1 MLLATGVFA
10 CALGLIA
17 SERVDRTKVALAGAA
32 LVVVLGS
39 IDQHGALEAIEFETL
54 GLLAGMMIAVR
65 LTETTGVFTFVAIRA
80 AQLAHGRPLALVALL
95 TTATAL
101 LSAFLDNLTTI
112 LLIVPVTF
120 RIADELEIDAL
131 PLVIMEVVAANIG
144 GTATLIG
151 DPPNIMIAGHTGLS
165 FMEFLTNLAPIA
177 WTTLAVVVGVL
188 FVVFRSRLR
197 IPAGA
202 REHVGR
208 MDARAAITDA
218 EELRRIGPILLLTI
232 ATFFVHRP
240 LGLEPATVALIG
252 ASAMLAASRQ
262 RVDRTLAGIDWSTLF
277 FFIGLF
283 VIVGALEAT
292 GAIGELANAL
302 IDVTAGDRTAELLAI
317 SSAAT

>member
-10 CALGLIA
+10 GALGLIA

-80 AQLAHGRPLALVALL
+80 AQLAQGRPLALVALL

-151 DPPNIMIAGHTGLS
+151 HLPNIMIAGHTGLS

-188 FVVFRSRLR
+188 FVVFRGRLR
-197 IPAGA
+197 IPADA

-292 GAIGELANAL
+292 VPSA
-302 IDVTAGDRTAELLAI
+302 
-317 SSAAT
+317 SSPTRSST